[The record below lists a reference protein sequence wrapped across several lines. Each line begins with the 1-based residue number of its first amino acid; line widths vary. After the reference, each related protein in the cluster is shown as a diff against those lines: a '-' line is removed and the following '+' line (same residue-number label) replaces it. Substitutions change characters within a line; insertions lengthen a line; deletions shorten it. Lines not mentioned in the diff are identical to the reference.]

1 MKLNKLFGSFALL
14 ALALSSC
21 ANHDPFQDKTDIGQ
35 IVPTVYWELSS
46 STCKAGDYVHF
57 KGKYYTAPDKQI
69 DYSEVRAVVTRSQ
82 SSAATCKLTTSYALT
97 QTVATQDTVRYDSVY
112 TYPHSKAEFDGWEYV
127 LNDSFPTS
135 RTLAPVTWNE
145 PTEWDQAR
153 FDLYYP
159 STFQDEFKEKV
170 VTALTKDSTYYN
182 DLRNVYINYDFTA
195 EQFEAL
201 NAKYNVNFPT
211 ATATAD
217 KSDAWFTTTDVDHYY
232 YTTLV
237 DGVKVVHE
245 VATQAD
251 APEGVNVWPVYKSS
265 PWVFS
270 RYSDDTGGTLNSVR
284 AEYMPYWKDLI
295 SEIPFTGWI
304 YNSTDK
310 NYAVSFSRKYTIV
323 PKFRVFDTN
332 GKMGTDTNTK
342 TVELN

>member
-14 ALALSSC
+14 ALTLSSC
-21 ANHDPFQDKTDIGQ
+21 ANHDPFDPVEIGQ

-135 RTLAPVTWNE
+135 RTLSPVTWNE

-201 NAKYNVNFPT
+201 NAKYSVSFPT
-211 ATATAD
+211 VTATAD
-217 KSDAWFTTTDVDHYY
+217 KSDAWYTTTDV
-232 YTTLV
+232 
-237 DGVKVVHE
+237 
-245 VATQAD
+245 
-251 APEGVNVWPVYKSS
+251 
-265 PWVFS
+265 WVFS

-284 AEYMPYWKDLI
+284 AEYMPYWKELI